1 MVCSSQVRQ
10 SGQRILGKGLSVFAF
25 SYRTLLDGVTRYLTN
40 DDDVEHH
47 QYKVRPHRRAQCTKY
62 FAVTQ
67 EYVVL

>member
-1 MVCSSQVRQ
+1 MVCCFSQVRQ

-47 QYKVRPHRRAQCTKY
+47 QYKVRPAAVHEV

-67 EYVVL
+67 ECVVF

>member
-47 QYKVRPHRRAQCTKY
+47 QYKVRPV
-62 FAVTQ
+62 AVLSARSILQLHKST
-67 EYVVL
+67 